1 LSGEKTFCG
10 KFVYGAWC
18 DYEDRMGA
26 VAQRLT
32 GGEAIAE
39 SLLAHGVDTVF
50 GLPGVQLYGLFD
62 AFYKA
67 RSRIRTIAA
76 RHEQG
81 AGYMA
86 FGYARSTGRPSAY
99 AVVPG
104 EGMLNASA
112 ALATAQSVNTPVL
125 CLTGQAP
132 TPFLDRGRGQLH
144 EISDQLGTMRTLTK
158 WAERIST
165 PADAPELVARAFQE
179 MRSGRP
185 GTAALE
191 MPWDV
196 FTRAEEV
203 EAMEPLALQPEA
215 EPDADVVKRAA
226 DLMKS
231 AGAPMIFA
239 GGGAVGAGEEVL
251 ELAKMLEAPV
261 VSFRN
266 GRGVVSA
273 AHDLQM
279 TAAAAYK
286 IWPAT
291 DLVIGIGTRLET
303 MGWRWPFTPQGLKSI
318 RVDIDPAEMERF
330 QADAGI
336 VAGAQAGTRALID
349 AARKAGV
356 PRSGRLGAIQQ
367 AKIELDRELREKLPE
382 IAFLDAIRDVLPHDG
397 IFVDE
402 LCQAGFVS
410 WLRFPV
416 YRPRTFLSAGY
427 SGNLGYGFPTALG
440 AKVANP
446 DKQVVSICGDGG
458 FLFCAQELATAVQYG
473 ISIAIV
479 LFNNNAYGNVLRD
492 QQLDFGGRVIGS
504 ELKNPDFLK
513 LADAFG
519 VPAVRVRTAEEL
531 RPALERA
538 LGASEPWL
546 IEVPR
551 RLEEE
556 GNPWPWIMPPS
567 RTS

>member
-1 LSGEKTFCG
+1 MSP
-10 KFVYGAWC
+10 
-18 DYEDRMGA
+18 D
-26 VAQRLT
+26 AQRLT
-32 GGEAIAE
+32 GGGAITA
-39 SLLAHGVDTVF
+39 SLLRHGVDTVF

-62 AFYKA
+62 ALYKA
-67 RSRIRTIAA
+67 QPSIRTIST

-86 FGYARSTGRPSAY
+86 FGYARSTGRPAVF

-112 ALATAQSVNTPVL
+112 ALATAQSVNAPVL

-132 TPFLDRGRGQLH
+132 TPFLDRGKGQLH
-144 EISDQLGTMRTLTK
+144 EIPDQLETMRTLAK
-158 WAERIST
+158 SAHRIST
-165 PADAPELVARAFQE
+165 PAETPTVIACAFQE

-185 GTAALE
+185 GTAAVE

-196 FTRAEEV
+196 FTRAGEV
-203 EAMEPLALQPEA
+203 PAAEPLPLIPEP

-226 DLMKS
+226 DLLK
-231 AGAPMIFA
+231 AARAPMIFA
-239 GGGAVGAGEEVL
+239 GGGSLGAGEEIL
-251 ELAKMLEAPV
+251 ELAEMLEAPV

-273 AHDLQM
+273 RDDLQM

-286 IWPAT
+286 LWPST
-291 DLVIGIGTRLET
+291 DLIVGIGTRLET
-303 MGWRWPFTPQGLKSI
+303 MGWRWPFVPVGLKSI
-318 RVDIDPAEMERF
+318 RIDIDPSEMERF

-336 VAGAQAGTRALID
+336 IAGAKVGARALID
-349 AARKAGV
+349 AAHKAGV
-356 PRSGRLGAIQQ
+356 ARSGRRAAIKQ
-367 AKIELDRELREKLPE
+367 ARVDLARELREKLPE
-382 IAFLDAIRDVLPHDG
+382 IAFLDAIREVLPHDG

-410 WLRFPV
+410 WLYFPV
-416 YRPRTFLSAGY
+416 YQPRTFLSAGY
-427 SGNLGYGFPTALG
+427 AGNLGYGFPTALG

-446 DKQVVSICGDGG
+446 SKPVVSICGDGG
-458 FLFCAQELATAVQYG
+458 FLFCAQELATAVQYK
-473 ISIAIV
+473 IPIAIV

-504 ELKNPDFLK
+504 ELRNPDFLK

-519 VPAVRVRTAEEL
+519 VPSVRVRTAAEL
-531 RPALERA
+531 RPALGRA

-551 RLEEE
+551 QLEKE
-556 GNPWPWIMPPS
+556 GNPWPWINPAKP
-567 RTS
+567 